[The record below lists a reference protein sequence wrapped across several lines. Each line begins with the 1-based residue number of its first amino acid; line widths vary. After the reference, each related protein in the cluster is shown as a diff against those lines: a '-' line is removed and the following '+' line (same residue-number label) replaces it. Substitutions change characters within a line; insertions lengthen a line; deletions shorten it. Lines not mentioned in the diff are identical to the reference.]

1 MLSKNQIK
9 KICGLQR
16 KKERMRSGLYVVEGN
31 TIVDE
36 MIVDSNLWVELY
48 ATSKWFDNYP
58 KYSNLANTFEI
69 TDKELAKISS
79 FKTPNEVLLLMRQ
92 KTDVDFSD
100 VQSTDLIL
108 ALDGIKDPGNMG
120 TMIRLAD
127 WFGVQH
133 ILCSSDSVDQYNPK
147 TIQSAMGSI
156 NRVQVYYGDL
166 THMLGCLKSHKI
178 YACDL
183 EGESIYDQLFVKKA
197 VIVMGSESHGLSNEV
212 LNHVHEKI
220 KIPLASS
227 SKIDSLNV
235 ASAAAISLSVFRSK

>member
-9 KICGLQR
+9 KIRGLQR
-16 KKERMRSGLYVVEGN
+16 KKERIRSGLYIVEGK

-36 MIVDSNLWVELY
+36 MIVNSDLWVELY
-48 ATSKWFDNYP
+48 ATSKWFENYP

-69 TDKELAKISS
+69 TDKDLAKISS
-79 FKTPNEVLLLMRQ
+79 FKTPNQVLLLMRQ
-92 KTDVDFSD
+92 KKDVDFSD
-100 VQSTDLIL
+100 VQSSDLIL

-166 THMLGCLKSHKI
+166 TQMLEGLKSHKI

-183 EGESIYDQLFVKKA
+183 EGESIYDQFFDKRA
-197 VIVMGSESHGLSNEV
+197 VIVLGSESHGLSNDV
-212 LNHVHEKI
+212 LNHVYKKI
-220 KIPLASS
+220 KIPSSASCS
-227 SKIDSLNV
+227 IDSLNV
-235 ASAAAISLSVFRSK
+235 ASAAAISLSVFRLK